1 MDDKNTIYDLTSADS
16 KIIGFEFQYFY
27 FIYKLL
33 HLQEGEKIG
42 YESRDDVHIETND
55 SQVLFQLKHTTS
67 KKANGMPINL
77 TDLDEDLWKTISHWV
92 DIILNQKLENEQ
104 LELLDKTKFVLA
116 TNKNVNSNSFVSY
129 VKEYQAQNKKISD
142 VCDLLDK
149 LLNSVKD
156 TSKNKKYLN
165 NLKRVS
171 KNVLKEF
178 LIRIEFI
185 DTGDDIVEDIKK
197 SIRGMMIHKS
207 RVNDVFNSLLSE
219 LKQEFFSLVKEK
231 KHQEITYD
239 EWIAKFGV
247 IFENNRSTK
256 LPIRTHKKTLPDNP
270 FERPFIKELIEIGD
284 IDKDDVVQVSDFL
297 SQMLELEMNLSSFHT
312 DGLLIY
318 DEIEDFHHNSTSI
331 WKTSHR
337 KNHRSTN
344 NDESD
349 KSNALNCLDEIR
361 EKDLTI
367 KGTDLPRDLS
377 NGEFY
382 YLSDK
387 QRIGWKK
394 KWKEKYT

>member
-67 KKANGMPINL
+67 KKANGMSINL